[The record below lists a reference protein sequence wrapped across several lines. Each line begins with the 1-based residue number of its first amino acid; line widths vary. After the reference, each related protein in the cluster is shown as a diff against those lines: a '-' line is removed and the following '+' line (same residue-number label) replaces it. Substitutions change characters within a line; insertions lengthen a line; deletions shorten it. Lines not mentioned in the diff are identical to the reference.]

1 MPKAM
6 LSAVKTKPDPGAV
19 TTKALL
25 RAGSLLG
32 LSSAALAR
40 IVGVSAASLS
50 RLAAGTRQIDPRSK
64 EGELA
69 LLFLR
74 AFRSLDALF
83 GGNHEQ
89 SRLWLAAF
97 NHHLC
102 GEPAVLIETP
112 QGLVHVADYLD
123 ALRGRG

>member
-1 MPKAM
+1 M
-6 LSAVKTKPDPGAV
+6 LPAARIRPDAGAV

-25 RAGSLLG
+25 RAGALLG

-40 IVGVSAASLS
+40 VVGVSAASMS
-50 RLAAGTRQIDPRSK
+50 RLANGARSIDPRSK

-69 LLFLR
+69 LLLLR

-89 SRLWLAAF
+89 CRQWLAAF
-97 NHHLC
+97 NHHLG
-102 GEPAVLIETP
+102 GEPAALIETP

-123 ALRGRG
+123 ALRGQG